1 MGNINTANI
10 SCTINAQNIG
20 GTIGMYKS
28 ANACNLKDIGVVRTN
43 GIHNGKVAGGYSGTV
58 VEIEEE

>member
-28 ANACNLKDIGVVRTN
+28 ANACNLKDIGVVKTKGNYRFP
-43 GIHNGKVAGGYSGTV
+43 IKSGYSGV
-58 VEIEEE
+58 VRKVES